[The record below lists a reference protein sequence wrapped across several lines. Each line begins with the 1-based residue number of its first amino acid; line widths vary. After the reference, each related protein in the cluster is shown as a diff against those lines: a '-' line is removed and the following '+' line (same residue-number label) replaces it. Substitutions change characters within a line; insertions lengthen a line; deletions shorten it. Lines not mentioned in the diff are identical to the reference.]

1 MFDEP
6 AVHLCVDM
14 QLLFTEQTAWAMPWL
29 PKVLPQITEIARRHA
44 ERTIFTRFI
53 PPHDPEQMQ
62 GTWRDYYRRWRAFTR
77 DRLDPQLLDLV
88 EPLKGLA
95 PPAEVVDKRF
105 YSGFA
110 GTDLGRRL
118 ERRGARTLIVT
129 GGETDVCVLA
139 TTMSAI
145 DRGYSVVLVTD
156 ALCSALD
163 GTHDALLK
171 LYRERFTGQI
181 ETATTEQVLRAWT

>member
-1 MFDEP
+1 MAAEGAAPDHGNRAAACGADDLHPLHP
-6 AVHLCVDM
+6 A
-14 QLLFTEQTAWAMPWL
+14 
-29 PKVLPQITEIARRHA
+29 
-44 ERTIFTRFI
+44 TRSGT
-53 PPHDPEQMQ
+53 DA

-88 EPLKGLA
+88 EPLKGLS

-118 ERRGARTLIVT
+118 ERRGIRTLIVT

-139 TTMSAI
+139 TTMSAV

-181 ETATTEQVLRAWT
+181 ETATTEQVLRAWS